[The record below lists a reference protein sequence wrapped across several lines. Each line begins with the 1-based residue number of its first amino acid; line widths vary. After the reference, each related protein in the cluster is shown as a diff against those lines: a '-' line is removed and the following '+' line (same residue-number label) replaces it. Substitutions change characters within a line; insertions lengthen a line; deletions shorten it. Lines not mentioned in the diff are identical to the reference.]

1 MNGVFLGGKLQEIS
15 SVDTNFIKQEVNS
28 LTSQETEIQNRIDEH
43 IEEYL
48 DCIRKKIKGK
58 LLLMQKSN
66 LNQ

>member
-48 DCIRKKIKGK
+48 DCIRRKIYWE
-58 LLLMQKSN
+58 
-66 LNQ
+66 

>member
-48 DCIRKKIKGK
+48 DCTRRKI
-58 LLLMQKSN
+58 
-66 LNQ
+66 

>member
-28 LTSQETEIQNRIDEH
+28 LTSQETEIQRIDEH

-48 DCIRKKIKGK
+48 DCIRRKI
-58 LLLMQKSN
+58 
-66 LNQ
+66 